1 MDPVPVFAWPAVE
14 SAGTGSVS
22 VQDLAEELY
31 ENYEKCGENEEEGRQ
46 LVSNKY
52 NLQVLHRV

>member
-22 VQDLAEELY
+22 VQYLAEELY
-31 ENYEKCGENEEEGRQ
+31 EKYENMGQIRK
-46 LVSNKY
+46 
-52 NLQVLHRV
+52 